1 MQDSRWEIDYTTNF
15 IAKELE
21 ADLEVPDKFKTFLLS
36 QSTLINLE
44 NSLPLASYCT
54 SWQTK

>member
-21 ADLEVPDKFKTFLLS
+21 ADLEVSDKFKTLLLS
-36 QSTLINLE
+36 QTTQINLE
-44 NSLPLASYCT
+44 NSLPMASYCT